1 MCPVG
6 RSSWR
11 LVDDP
16 LALAVGVQAVCALA
30 IGKQRLAVAGSSPFL
45 YVELLALGVF
55 MLDHAALPLTF
66 PVSSAAAA
74 ALAVTGLH
82 LLGPPRRQE
91 SGKPTLHTD

>member
-1 MCPVG
+1 
-6 RSSWR
+6 
-11 LVDDP
+11 
-16 LALAVGVQAVCALA
+16 
-30 IGKQRLAVAGSSPFL
+30 L

-74 ALAVTGLH
+74 ALAVTALH